1 MSKGKNSS
9 GIKENWLMEDNIRA
23 WRAEAEKKNG
33 KSKMNEIGKQYVRVP
48 HPTLKNTYILKE
60 KKQ

>member
-1 MSKGKNSS
+1 
-9 GIKENWLMEDNIRA
+9 MEDNIRA

-60 KKQ
+60 KK